1 MFTYG
6 RKTIR
11 RKMKTTAPQFDLP
24 GNENTF
30 NLHGERGI
38 DGERIKRER
47 EQAAKDK
54 AEAERKQELL
64 LDWDDTA
71 KQYQAV

>member
-1 MFTYG
+1 
-6 RKTIR
+6 
-11 RKMKTTAPQFDLP
+11 MKHRAQQSEFV

-38 DGERIKRER
+38 DGERITRQR
-47 EQAAKDK
+47 EQAARDK